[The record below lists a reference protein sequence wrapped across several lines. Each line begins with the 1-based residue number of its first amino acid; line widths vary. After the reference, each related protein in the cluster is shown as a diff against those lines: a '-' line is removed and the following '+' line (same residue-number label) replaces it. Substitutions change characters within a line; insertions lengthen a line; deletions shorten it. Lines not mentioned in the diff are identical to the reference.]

1 MKTTTPIRIRAAR
14 FLTDRLAYRA
24 QPNYLSEVVAFA
36 LIVMVT
42 VWPIFLLANAMAAS
56 LR

>member
-1 MKTTTPIRIRAAR
+1 MEAKTSIRIRAAR

-24 QPNYLSEVVAFA
+24 KPDYLSELVAFA
-36 LIVMVT
+36 VIAVIAA
-42 VWPIFLLANAMAAS
+42 WPIFLLANAMA